1 MKKQLFI
8 SISALFLGSNLQAIT
23 MEEALTNAYQN
34 NPALI
39 AAREDLK
46 KNDEKIF
53 KAISGFL
60 PKIDFNLKDK
70 YGQSD
75 TSYKKN
81 GLEKSSNWYNVQ
93 QRSSTISLE
102 QNLYEGGKTLISMKA
117 TKYYI
122 EAERLSL
129 KIKEQDI
136 LLKSIKA
143 YLGVIYLREK
153 LSIAKEN
160 FNSYEKKYHLV
171 KNKYNEGFAKESD
184 LAYALSRKSDAESML
199 VDYQSKYQ
207 GSIATFIEIIGLE
220 PENLTTKSIFIST
233 PKDEQGL
240 LNLALK
246 NNPELNRSQYTQKYF
261 DLMVKHNLAS
271 MLPTINFVAETN
283 KIRQNNPGY
292 DVAQPYTNN
301 RGVAINLKIPIYQQ
315 GVEYSNIRASRA
327 ESAKAKYN
335 LKNEKAVTIRKV
347 SQSWHEFLSAKQ
359 MLKSSLDAVK
369 ASELALSGKQQEY
382 EEGQISLNELLEIQD
397 NFFKCKIKFVDA
409 NINLESQ
416 SYYVSTIAGELT
428 ASSLKLPTKIYNPA
442 ENYEKVKA
450 KLIGL

>member
-1 MKKQLFI
+1 
-8 SISALFLGSNLQAIT
+8 
-23 MEEALTNAYQN
+23 
-34 NPALI
+34 
-39 AAREDLK
+39 
-46 KNDEKIF
+46 
-53 KAISGFL
+53 
-60 PKIDFNLKDK
+60 
-70 YGQSD
+70 
-75 TSYKKN
+75 
-81 GLEKSSNWYNVQ
+81 
-93 QRSSTISLE
+93 
-102 QNLYEGGKTLISMKA
+102 
-117 TKYYI
+117 
-122 EAERLSL
+122 
-129 KIKEQDI
+129 
-136 LLKSIKA
+136 
-143 YLGVIYLREK
+143 
-153 LSIAKEN
+153 
-160 FNSYEKKYHLV
+160 
-171 KNKYNEGFAKESD
+171 
-184 LAYALSRKSDAESML
+184 
-199 VDYQSKYQ
+199 
-207 GSIATFIEIIGLE
+207 
-220 PENLTTKSIFIST
+220 
-233 PKDEQGL
+233 
-240 LNLALK
+240 
-246 NNPELNRSQYTQKYF
+246 
-261 DLMVKHNLAS
+261 MVKHNLAS